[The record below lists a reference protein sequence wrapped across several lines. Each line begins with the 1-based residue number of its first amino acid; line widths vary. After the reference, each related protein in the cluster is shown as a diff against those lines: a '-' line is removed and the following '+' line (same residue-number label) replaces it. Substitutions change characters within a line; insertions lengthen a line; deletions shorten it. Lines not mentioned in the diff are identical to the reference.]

1 MKFVF
6 ALNLPSD
13 ASSIPFTRNLV
24 GSTMSQLGI
33 DPDCVYDVELAVTEA
48 CTNVLRHAPGVHS
61 EYEVE
66 LTIDLRQASIKI
78 KDTGRGF
85 NHASSANGRDH
96 QDLNI
101 DLIEETGRGIILMR
115 ALVDELEF
123 TSQPDDG
130 DGTIVHLTK
139 AIVLSDDSPLSRL
152 ERTEAPRS

>member
-24 GSTMSQLGI
+24 GSTMSQLGV

-48 CTNVLRHAPGVHS
+48 CTNVLKHAPGVHS

-66 LTIDLRQASIKI
+66 LTVDLRQASIRI
-78 KDTGRGF
+78 KDTGHGF
-85 NHASSANGRDH
+85 DHASLADAREQS
-96 QDLNI
+96 DLQL
-101 DLIEETGRGIILMR
+101 DFPEESGRGIILMR

-123 TSQPDDG
+123 TSQPE

-152 ERTEAPRS
+152 ERSGAPRV

>member
-24 GSTMSQLGI
+24 GSTMSQLGV

-48 CTNVLRHAPGVHS
+48 CTNVLKHAPGVHA

-66 LTIDLRQASIKI
+66 LTVDLRQASIRI

-85 NHASSANGRDH
+85 DHASLADTGEHS
-96 QDLNI
+96 DLQL
-101 DLIEETGRGIILMR
+101 DFPEETGRGIILMR

-123 TSQPDDG
+123 TSQPEDG

-152 ERTEAPRS
+152 ERSGSHRL

>member
-24 GSTMSQLGI
+24 GSTMSQLGV

-48 CTNVLRHAPGVHS
+48 CTNVLKHAPSAGA

-66 LTIDLRQASIKI
+66 LTIDPRHASIRI
-78 KDTGRGF
+78 KDTGEGF
-85 NHASSANGRDH
+85 DH
-96 QDLNI
+96 QSLSDIRELPDLNL
-101 DLIEETGRGIILMR
+101 DLTEESGRGIILMR

-123 TSQPDDG
+123 TNQPEA
-130 DGTIVHLTK
+130 GTIVHLTK
-139 AIVLSDDSPLSRL
+139 AIVLSEDSPLSRF
-152 ERTEAPRS
+152 EAVRAPSV

>member
-24 GSTMSQLGI
+24 GSTMSQLGV
-33 DPDCVYDVELAVTEA
+33 DPDCIYDVELAVTEA
-48 CTNVLRHAPGVHS
+48 CTNVLKHAPGVHS

-66 LTIDLRQASIKI
+66 LTVDLRQASIRI
-78 KDTGRGF
+78 KDTGSGF
-85 NHASSANGRDH
+85 DHASLADAREHS
-96 QDLNI
+96 DLQL
-101 DLIEETGRGIILMR
+101 DFPEESGRGITLMR

-123 TSQPDDG
+123 TSQPE

-139 AIVLSDDSPLSRL
+139 AIVLSDDSPMSRL
-152 ERTEAPRS
+152 EASGSHRV

>member
-24 GSTMSQLGI
+24 GSTMSQLGV
-33 DPDCVYDVELAVTEA
+33 DPECVYDVELAVTEA
-48 CTNVLRHAPGVHS
+48 CTNVLKHAPGVHS

-66 LTIDLRQASIKI
+66 LTVDLRQASIRI
-78 KDTGRGF
+78 KDTGQGF
-85 NHASSANGRDH
+85 DHASLADAREHS
-96 QDLNI
+96 DLQL
-101 DLIEETGRGIILMR
+101 DFPEENGRGIKLMR

-123 TSQPDDG
+123 TSQPE

-152 ERTEAPRS
+152 EGSGAPRV